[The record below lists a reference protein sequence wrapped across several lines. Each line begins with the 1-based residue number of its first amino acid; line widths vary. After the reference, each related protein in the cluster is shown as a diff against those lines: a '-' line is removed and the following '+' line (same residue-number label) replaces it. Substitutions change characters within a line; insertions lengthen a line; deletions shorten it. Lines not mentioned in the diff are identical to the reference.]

1 MPKINLD
8 INVEETTYEAPTQW
22 RMLGA
27 KDKAD
32 HVMILCANN
41 GLVPKTILEVG
52 AGDGAILRC
61 LGEESFC
68 KAMHAVE
75 ISHSGVQVILD
86 QQVPG
91 LISCQ
96 TFNGYNLPFQD
107 DSFDLVILSHV
118 LEHVEFERALLRE
131 IRRVSKYQIIEIPMD
146 FPALGNDN
154 YHMLGP
160 SYGHINAHSPAS
172 LRFLLSTEGFAV
184 LEGMLGQ
191 YSLDLQEYDYFVN
204 NRREK
209 SPDAI
214 EKYRA
219 WFEGEKKAFEA
230 LPVDQQERRASFYTV
245 LTRKESAQE
254 RMARALS
261 AAKSY
266 IGSGQIQAARLIF
279 DHYIQKV
286 NEIEASLDIA
296 RFGLKEHQWQ
306 ATQEFADRVLNIEG
320 SNTDALEIKTALQ
333 ACSVTKSQKQCP
345 NVNGTG
351 SSIGGALKQWLKMN
365 FPALIS
371 VARRLRK

>member
-1 MPKINLD
+1 MPSINLD
-8 INVEETTYEAPTQW
+8 INVEETTYEAPTRW

-27 KDKAD
+27 GGKAD

-61 LGEESFC
+61 LGEKSFC

-75 ISHSGVQVILD
+75 ISQSGVQVILD
-86 QQVPG
+86 QQIPG

-118 LEHVEFERALLRE
+118 LEHVEYERALLRE

-146 FPALGNDN
+146 FPALDN
-154 YHMLGP
+154 EIYHMLGP

-172 LRFLLSTEGFAV
+172 LRFLLSTEGFAI

-204 NRREK
+204 NSHVK
-209 SPDAI
+209 SPDAVETFRTRI
-214 EKYRA
+214 NKEKA
-219 WFEGEKKAFEA
+219 AFDA
-230 LPVDQQERRASFYTV
+230 LPVDQQERRASFYAV

-254 RMARALS
+254 RMMRAVN

-279 DHYIQKV
+279 NHYIPKA

-296 RFGLKEHQWQ
+296 RFGLQAHQWQ
-306 ATQEFADRVLNIEG
+306 ATQEFVDRVLSVEG
-320 SNTDALEIKTALQ
+320 SNPDALAIKTALK
-333 ACSVTKSQKQCP
+333 AGSVAPSPPQHS
-345 NVNGTG
+345 NIVGTD
-351 SSIGGALKQWLKMN
+351 SSSVVTLKQWLKTN
-365 FPALIS
+365 FSFLIH
-371 VARRLRK
+371 VANRLRK